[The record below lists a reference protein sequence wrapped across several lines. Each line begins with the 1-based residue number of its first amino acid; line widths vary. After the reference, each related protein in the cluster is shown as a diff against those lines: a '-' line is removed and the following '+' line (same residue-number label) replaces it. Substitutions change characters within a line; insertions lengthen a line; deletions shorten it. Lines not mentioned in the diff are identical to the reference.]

1 MNNFTQY
8 SISDTDRFDVC
19 LYPHV
24 ASEIEGL
31 HAALHEIKSDR
42 KAAVIISL
50 LKDHSI
56 KTEWIG
62 GNKKLTALLTSGVL
76 HTSHVESLFS
86 SCKQNAGFLLDLESY
101 ITAKLTR

>member
-8 SISDTDRFDVC
+8 SISDTERFDVRH
-19 LYPHV
+19 YPHV
-24 ASEIEGL
+24 ASEIDGL
-31 HAALHEIKSDR
+31 HSALHEIKSDR

-50 LKDHSI
+50 LKNHSI

-62 GNKKLTALLTSGVL
+62 GNKKLTMLLTSGVL

-86 SCKQNAGFLLDLESY
+86 SCKHNADFLLDLESY
-101 ITAKLTR
+101 ISTKLT